1 MNLGFNHYAKAPGD
15 FGLSQAAMAMGFSFV
30 VRGVELGHD
39 RQAQSS
45 ESLGASRNQ
54 SALCNLIKEKI

>member
-1 MNLGFNHYAKAPGD
+1 MNLGITHYAKVPGD
-15 FGLSQAAMAMGFSFV
+15 LGLFQVGMARGFGFG
-30 VRGVELGHD
+30 VRGVGLGHD
-39 RQAQSS
+39 RQAQPP